1 MNKCIVCLEHIHRI
15 QHCSRRAR
23 AYLPKSLSHQKENTT
38 GIEDYFRQEDSKK
51 RVRMENKEIAS
62 YFKLCGQLMELHEEN
77 KFKVRSYANA
87 GFQIS
92 KYPDP
97 IEEMDPD
104 YYGTIPGLGT
114 NLIPKLE
121 ELLDAGRM
129 SYLEDWIDNTPKGIL
144 EMLKVKGI
152 GPSKVRLI
160 WKELELESTGE
171 LLYACNENRLVDLK
185 GFGEKTQAQVKASI
199 EFMMEH
205 KNSFHYA
212 TIEPIINEV
221 INWVIEK
228 NPNGKIAA
236 IGDAARKSL
245 TLEQIDFITCGVSE
259 MPEIEHKISISF
271 DKVDESDFELE
282 LFKRS
287 ATQEH
292 LKELSLEEFVSA
304 DKVYGDLGIST
315 IPTEMREGQSEFQ
328 WASKYTAGELVTDS
342 DLLGCLHNH
351 STYSDGVHSLRQM
364 SEHLKSAGYEYF
376 GISDHSKTA
385 VYAGGLR
392 VDEIVRQHEEI
403 EQLNSELDKF
413 RVLKGI
419 ESDILSNGDL
429 DYEVDV
435 LRSFDFIVASIH
447 SAMKMDE
454 SAATARLVKAI
465 ENPYTKILGH
475 PTGRLLLSRPGYP
488 INHKKIIGAC
498 AENGVAIELNA
509 NPMRLD
515 IDWKWIP
522 YCMEKEVMISINPD
536 AHRLEGFDHMRFGVM
551 AARKGGLVKANCLNA
566 LPLNELLDFFGKK

>member
-1 MNKCIVCLEHIHRI
+1 
-15 QHCSRRAR
+15 
-23 AYLPKSLSHQKENTT
+23 
-38 GIEDYFRQEDSKK
+38 
-51 RVRMENKEIAS
+51 MENKEIAS

-87 GFQIS
+87 SFQIG
-92 KYPDP
+92 KFPDL
-97 IEEMDPD
+97 IEEIDPD
-104 YYGTIPGLGT
+104 CYGTISGLGD

-121 ELLDAGRM
+121 ELLDTGRM
-129 SYLEDWIDNTPKGIL
+129 LYLEDWIDKTPKGVI
-144 EMLKVKGI
+144 EMLGIKGI

-160 WKELELESTGE
+160 WKELEIESTGE

-205 KNSFHYA
+205 KHSFHYA
-212 TIEPIINEV
+212 TVEPIINEV
-221 INWVIEK
+221 IHWVIEK
-228 NPNGKIAA
+228 NPNGKIAVV
-236 IGDAARKSL
+236 GHAARKSL

-259 MPEIEHKISISF
+259 VPEIEHKISISF
-271 DKVDESDFELE
+271 DEVDEFVFELE
-282 LFKRS
+282 TFKRS

-292 LKELSLEEFVSA
+292 LSQINIDAFVSE
-304 DKVYGDLGIST
+304 DKVYSDLGVSL
-315 IPTEMREGQSEFQ
+315 IPIEMREGLSEFQ
-328 WASKYTAGELVTDS
+328 WASKYEPS
-342 DLLGCLHNH
+342 DLITVEDLMGCLHNH
-351 STYSDGVHSLRQM
+351 STYSDGIHSLRQM
-364 SEHLKSAGYEYF
+364 AEYLKSTGYQYF

-392 VDEIVRQHEEI
+392 LDEVERQHEEI
-403 EQLNSELDKF
+403 ELLNNELGAF

-419 ESDILSNGDL
+419 ESDILTNGDL
-429 DYEVDV
+429 DYEKDI
-435 LRSFDFIVASIH
+435 LESFDFIVASIH

-454 SAATARLVKAI
+454 NTATSRLIKAV

-488 INHKKIIGAC
+488 IDYKKVIDAC
-498 AENGVAIELNA
+498 ASNEVAIELNA

-536 AHRLEGFDHMRFGVM
+536 AHRIEGFDHMRFGVM
-551 AARKGGLVKANCLNA
+551 AARKGGLVKEFCLNA
-566 LPLNELLDFFGKK
+566 LPINDLMNFFAKK